1 MKKKEERELNLALF
15 GKKST
20 KKKPPKFLPEM
31 EPGGSGTAGNSS
43 GGAGRRPFN
52 FPGNNSSRN
61 QQQNVGDSSAPSKSN
76 PNLNKA
82 Q

>member
-1 MKKKEERELNLALF
+1 
-15 GKKST
+15 
-20 KKKPPKFLPEM
+20 M

>member
-1 MKKKEERELNLALF
+1 
-15 GKKST
+15 
-20 KKKPPKFLPEM
+20 M
-31 EPGGSGTAGNSS
+31 EPGGSGTAGSSS

-82 Q
+82 QWTKIENFDSENFREKQELIICSH